1 MGGCMWVCGHAGSSR
16 ALEDGLQY
24 APPHK
29 GKDMVGWKVEAAF
42 PNIKTGVLEWHGGF
56 VFDFAEKQLESG
68 ARTFSYRLFFPIDAN
83 DEWVHPPFNDK
94 ALCFRKPHLPNTKV
108 DADEMRSARAALEEK
123 EEEEEDE

>member
-1 MGGCMWVCGHAGSSR
+1 MCNPGFRPIMSRPPTASAAQGQGHV
-16 ALEDGLQY
+16 
-24 APPHK
+24 
-29 GKDMVGWKVEAAF
+29 VGWKVEATF

-94 ALCFRKPHLPNTKV
+94 ALCFRKPHLPNTN
-108 DADEMRSARAALEEK
+108 
-123 EEEEEDE
+123 EEEDE